1 MDYDAIVIDI
11 AGTFDVITQITNGD
25 GYWET
30 FDGQQVSNGSDIDNQ
45 LGLAGL
51 LERRRDELVAAL
63 DNGCL
68 LYTSPSPRA
77 QRGSR

>member
-45 LGLAGL
+45 LGLSL
-51 LERRRDELVAAL
+51 IHI
-63 DNGCL
+63 
-68 LYTSPSPRA
+68 
-77 QRGSR
+77 